1 VQPPGARHT
10 ERDRFGMQYQTIEP
24 ARESIS
30 VAQGYG
36 LKIYVHRGHLIVE
49 DGIFDERSIRR
60 YNRATS
66 RLRRLFVI
74 GHTGF
79 ITLEAMRWIR
89 DVGATFAQIDS
100 DGTIVALSA
109 SARHHESKLR
119 RAQALAAESDV
130 GRRATVALLRAKL
143 IAQARV
149 VERLAHLKPTV
160 RVKDARPIAVAE
172 AIIGWAAELHDG
184 LTYARM
190 REIESAAGRNYWQTW
205 ARVAPRFDRG
215 FAKNVP
221 DHWLL
226 AGPRT
231 SWVDGKRARKAATP
245 VHAILNFSYT
255 ILEVEATIAAHKLGF
270 DPSLGLMHS
279 DQRYR
284 GSLATDLMEPV
295 RPVVDGLVLNLL
307 ESHELCRGDVFE
319 NREGVC
325 RIGPAL
331 ARRLALFGPTLRSAL
346 APLAEQLSHTL
357 LQTSTS
363 PTPLTRRNHRKALA
377 AHT

>member
-1 VQPPGARHT
+1 MQHQAT
-10 ERDRFGMQYQTIEP
+10 EPTRGPIC
-24 ARESIS
+24 
-30 VAQGYG
+30 VAHGYG

-66 RLRRLFVI
+66 RLKRLFVI

-89 DVGATFAQIDS
+89 DVGATFAQIDN

-109 SARHHESKLR
+109 AARHHESKLR
-119 RAQALAAESDV
+119 RAQALAAETDI
-130 GRRATVALLRAKL
+130 GRSATVVLLRAKL
-143 IAQARV
+143 MAQARA

-160 RVKDARPIAVAE
+160 RVKDAVPIPVAE

-205 ARVAPRFDRG
+205 ARVAPRFERT
-215 FAKNVP
+215 FSKTVP
-221 DHWLL
+221 EHWHL

-245 VHAILNFSYT
+245 VHAILNYSYA
-255 ILEVEATIAAHKLGF
+255 ILEVEATIASHKLGF
-270 DPSLGLMHS
+270 DPTLGLMHT

-295 RPVVDGLVLNLL
+295 RPVADGLVLDML
-307 ESHELCRGDVFE
+307 ERHELKRGDVFE

-325 RIGPAL
+325 RVGPAM
-331 ARRLALFGPTLRSAL
+331 ARRLALFGPTLRLAL
-346 APLAEQLSHTL
+346 APHAEQLAHTL
-357 LQTSTS
+357 LRTSRY
-363 PTPLTRRNHRKALA
+363 PTPLTRRNHRTALA
-377 AHT
+377 ASTRT